1 MEVLKGGIKNKDAA
15 PLGICNCYCAVSP
28 PHFEAMS
35 GGFSGGGCACG
46 CPGVLGEMNG
56 VNAAIAP

>member
-35 GGFSGGGCACG
+35 AGFQAGGCGCG
-46 CPGVLGEMNG
+46 CSDVLGEMNYSG
-56 VNAAIAP
+56 AAIVP